1 MLLVSISNLFGEIKN
16 GYGIEING
24 ARASLKTLEAIV
36 AGSKNLSVFQ
46 NADLNMKI
54 ERLRK
59 FITYYELTENLLGQ
73 FRSITPGIYHEIDSI
88 KDSKGRPVHV
98 YVKFLPEES
107 MQGGISGTTNME
119 QAASDKDAYSS
130 EYGLH
135 TVSITIS
142 TVNRCLF
149 LLAHEFGHAR
159 YQVPNLLTYT
169 EFYSTYYQN
178 NNFMAK
184 EIGHNSNDPSGQSAR
199 VYEKRFRDEYMR
211 FLKKTTDKLASPF
224 ALVQEIRKSLIR

>member
-1 MLLVSISNLFGEIKN
+1 MLILNINLFGEIRN

-24 ARASLKTLEAIV
+24 ARASLKTLEGIV
-36 AGSKNLSVFQ
+36 EGDKNLSIFQ
-46 NADLNMKI
+46 NADLNMKV

-59 FITYYELTENLLGQ
+59 FITYYELTESLLEQ
-73 FRSITPGIYHEIDSI
+73 FRAITPGIYHEIDSI

-107 MQGGISGTTNME
+107 MQGGISGTTNLE
-119 QAASDKDAYSS
+119 QTTGDKDAYSS

-149 LLAHEFGHAR
+149 LLAHEFGHVKH
-159 YQVPNLLTYT
+159 QVPHLLTYM

-178 NNFMAK
+178 TNYTSK
-184 EIGHNSNDPSGQSAR
+184 ELGHNSNDPSGQSAR
-199 VYEKRFRDEYMR
+199 AYEKRFREEYVE
-211 FLKKTTDKLASPF
+211 FLNKTTGKLASPSM
-224 ALVQEIRKSLIR
+224 LVQAIKKSLVP